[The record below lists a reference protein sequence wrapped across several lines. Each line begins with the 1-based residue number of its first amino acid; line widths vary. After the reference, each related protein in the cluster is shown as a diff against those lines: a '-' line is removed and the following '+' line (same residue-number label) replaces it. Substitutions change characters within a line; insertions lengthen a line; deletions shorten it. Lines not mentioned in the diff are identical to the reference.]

1 MIGYDANSV
10 LMQRRIDVIC
20 PVCGRTWATYE
31 TTHNG
36 FIERDEAECP
46 VCGVAAEE
54 DMGQFVMFDF
64 ECEACPLFGTGDCT
78 KENCSLVHQGEE
90 PLRMSEDDWR
100 EE

>member
-1 MIGYDANSV
+1 M
-10 LMQRRIDVIC
+10 
-20 PVCGRTWATYE
+20 
-31 TTHNG
+31 
-36 FIERDEAECP
+36 
-46 VCGVAAEE
+46 CGVAAEE